1 MFKIRAAGL
10 CYLVAFFTTH
20 AMLFNDKTDV
30 VNDILLADSGRR
42 LAMIMGEKKPH
53 LLRIIADGPYGIL
66 LCQKRVVQLL
76 KANLCLLRQRY
87 FAVLIFFA

>member
-1 MFKIRAAGL
+1 MFKIKAAGL

-20 AMLFNDKTDV
+20 SMLFNDKTDV

-53 LLRIIADGPYGIL
+53 LLCITAYGTGGVL
-66 LCQKRVVQLL
+66 LCQKRVV
-76 KANLCLLRQRY
+76 
-87 FAVLIFFA
+87 